1 MYMHMKNMVMHRS
14 WKNAP
19 SICHGRLLFGIMTGK
34 GFLRM
39 RKHRRY
45 KNLDKEVQNEPVK
58 DTGRYDVSGIGTVK
72 ISEDVVGVIAGI
84 AASEIE
90 GVSGLNPTTTGGIT
104 QVFTGKRNVTKG
116 VKVNI
121 GETDAVIDMV
131 MSVEYGYNIPSVV
144 KQVQAIVAETVEN
157 ITGLKVA
164 EVNIMV
170 NNISVRKAD
179 AQGKDGK

>member
-1 MYMHMKNMVMHRS
+1 MNR
-14 WKNAP
+14 
-19 SICHGRLLFGIMTGK
+19 
-34 GFLRM
+34 
-39 RKHRRY
+39 
-45 KNLDKEVQNEPVK
+45 EVQNEPVT
-58 DTGRYDVSGIGTVK
+58 DTGKYDISGIGTVK

-84 AASEIE
+84 AASEVE

-116 VKVNI
+116 VKVTI
-121 GETDAVIDMV
+121 GENDAIIDMV
-131 MSVEYGYNIPSVV
+131 MSVEYGFNIPSVV
-144 KQVQAIVAETVEN
+144 KQVQQSIAETVEN

-170 NNISVRKAD
+170 NNISVRKPE

>member
-1 MYMHMKNMVMHRS
+1 MY
-14 WKNAP
+14 
-19 SICHGRLLFGIMTGK
+19 GK
-34 GFLRM
+34 GFLE
-39 RKHRRY
+39 KNAPEVS
-45 KNLDKEVQNEPVK
+45 NLDKEVQS
-58 DTGRYDVSGIGTVK
+58 DTNKSTGKYDVSGIGTVK

-84 AASEIE
+84 AASEID

-104 QVFTGKRNVTKG
+104 QIFTGKRNVTKG

-121 GETDAVIDMV
+121 GETDALINMV
-131 MSVEYGYNIPSVV
+131 MAVEYGYNIPSVV
-144 KQVQAIVAETVEN
+144 KKVQTIVTETVEN

-179 AQGKDGK
+179 GQGKDVK

>member
-1 MYMHMKNMVMHRS
+1 M
-14 WKNAP
+14 
-19 SICHGRLLFGIMTGK
+19 
-34 GFLRM
+34 
-39 RKHRRY
+39 
-45 KNLDKEVQNEPVK
+45 DKEVQS
-58 DTGRYDVSGIGTVK
+58 DTNKSTGKYDVSGIGTVK

-84 AASEIE
+84 AASEID

-104 QVFTGKRNVTKG
+104 QIFTGKRNVTKG

-121 GETDAVIDMV
+121 GETDALINMV
-131 MSVEYGYNIPSVV
+131 MAVEYGYNIPSVV
-144 KQVQAIVAETVEN
+144 KKVQTIVTETVEN

-179 AQGKDGK
+179 GQGKDVK